1 MLLHQAPIL
10 NKERRFHMQYSNK
23 QKSLSEQAA
32 DAGIPL
38 KQLCNMI
45 LNKEIDSNI
54 NFIGSQEFNDRL
66 YDIYLHSN
74 NNVNKMYD
82 ELEDISNKIKSLTP
96 LFKQDLDYIFKS
108 ENKDISSN
116 IDILSKLYPIY
127 PRAIDTD
134 DYPYLKIPSIN
145 IVLKPIDS
153 FYIDLNEIE
162 HLLDDYINLHSNDDI
177 NLHCAMGDYNNC
189 KPINARLKEITD
201 EDINSCTITICC
213 EFPDLKDIIYD
224 IINLLN
230 KYNGIN
236 HCHIV
241 FKPAY
246 LQKNTSNISSEEFIL
261 LL

>member
-1 MLLHQAPIL
+1 MVH
-10 NKERRFHMQYSNK
+10 ESEE
-23 QKSLSEQAA
+23 KSLSEQAT

-82 ELEDISNKIKSLTP
+82 ELEPISNKIKSLTP
-96 LFKQDLDYIFKS
+96 LLKQDLDYIFKS
-108 ENKDISSN
+108 ENEDISSN
-116 IDILSKLYPIY
+116 IDILNKFYPIY
-127 PRAIDTD
+127 QRAIDTD
-134 DYPYLKIPSIN
+134 DYPYLKVPSIN

-153 FYIDLNEIE
+153 FYIDLKEIE
-162 HLLDDYINLHSNDDI
+162 HLLSDYINLHLRDGI
-177 NLHCAMGDYNNC
+177 NLRYAMGDYNYC
-189 KPINARLKEITD
+189 KPMYDRLKEITY

-213 EFPDLKDIIYD
+213 KFSKLKDIIYD
-224 IINLLN
+224 TINLLN
-230 KYNGIN
+230 KYDGIN
-236 HCHIV
+236 HCQIV

-246 LQKNTSNISSEEFIL
+246 LQKNTYNISSEEFIL
-261 LL
+261 SL

>member
-1 MLLHQAPIL
+1 MIYDY
-10 NKERRFHMQYSNK
+10 EE
-23 QKSLSEQAA
+23 KSLSEQAA

-38 KQLCNMI
+38 KQLYNMI

-82 ELEDISNKIKSLTP
+82 ELKDISNKIKSLTP
-96 LFKQDLDYIFKS
+96 LLKQDLDYIFKS
-108 ENKDISSN
+108 ENEDISSN

-134 DYPYLKIPSIN
+134 DYPYLKVPSIN

-153 FYIDLNEIE
+153 FYIDLKEIE
-162 HLLDDYINLHSNDDI
+162 HLLSDYINLHLNNDI

-213 EFPDLKDIIYD
+213 KFSKLKDIIYD

-236 HCHIV
+236 HCHII

-246 LQKNTSNISSEEFIL
+246 LQKNTIL
-261 LL
+261 L

>member
-1 MLLHQAPIL
+1 MPHMLLHQAPIL

-32 DAGIPL
+32 DAGISL
-38 KQLCNMI
+38 KQLCNMV

-82 ELEDISNKIKSLTP
+82 KLEYISNKTKSLTP
-96 LFKQDLDYIFKS
+96 FLKQDLDYIFKS
-108 ENKDISSN
+108 ENEDISSN

-145 IVLKPIDS
+145 IVLKPIGS
-153 FYIDLNEIE
+153 FYIDLKEIE
-162 HLLDDYINLHSNDDI
+162 HLLSDYI

-189 KPINARLKEITD
+189 KPIDARLKEITD

-213 EFPDLKDIIYD
+213 KFSKLKDIIYD
-224 IINLLN
+224 TINLLN
-230 KYNGIN
+230 KYDGIN
-236 HCHIV
+236 HCQIV

-246 LQKNTSNISSEEFIL
+246 LQKNSYFYCK
-261 LL
+261 

>member
-1 MLLHQAPIL
+1 MIYDY
-10 NKERRFHMQYSNK
+10 EE
-23 QKSLSEQAA
+23 KSLSEQAA

-38 KQLCNMI
+38 KQLYNMI

-82 ELEDISNKIKSLTP
+82 ELKDISNKIKSLTP
-96 LFKQDLDYIFKS
+96 LLKQDLDYIFKS
-108 ENKDISSN
+108 ENEDISSN

-134 DYPYLKIPSIN
+134 DYQYLKVPSIN

-153 FYIDLNEIE
+153 FYIDLKEIE
-162 HLLDDYINLHSNDDI
+162 HLLSDYINLHLNNDI

-213 EFPDLKDIIYD
+213 KFSKLKDIIYD

-236 HCHIV
+236 HCHII

-246 LQKNTSNISSEEFIL
+246 LQKNTIL
-261 LL
+261 L

>member
-1 MLLHQAPIL
+1 MMHD
-10 NKERRFHMQYSNK
+10 ESEE
-23 QKSLSEQAA
+23 KSLSEQAINV
-32 DAGIPL
+32 GIPL

-45 LNKEIDSNI
+45 LNKEIDSSIDSLGAN
-54 NFIGSQEFNDRL
+54 EFNDLL

-74 NNVNKMYD
+74 NDVNKMYN
-82 ELEDISNKIKSLTP
+82 ELEHVLNKIKSQIPFL
-96 LFKQDLDYIFKS
+96 KQDLNYIFESKN
-108 ENKDISSN
+108 EDISSN
-116 IDILSKLYPIY
+116 INILGKFYPVY
-127 PRAIDTD
+127 SRSIDTEG
-134 DYPYLKIPSIN
+134 YPYLKIPSIN

-153 FYIDLNEIE
+153 FYIDLKKIE
-162 HLLDDYINLHSNDDI
+162 HLLADYINSHLRDGI
-177 NLHCAMGDYNNC
+177 NLRCAMGDYNNC
-189 KPINARLKEITD
+189 KPIDARLKEITD

-213 EFPDLKDIIYD
+213 KFSKLKDIIYD

>member
-1 MLLHQAPIL
+1 
-10 NKERRFHMQYSNK
+10 MQYSNK

-32 DAGIPL
+32 DVGISL
-38 KQLCNMI
+38 KQLCNMV

-54 NFIGSQEFNDRL
+54 NFIGTDEFNNRL
-66 YDIYLHSN
+66 YDIYLNSN

-82 ELEDISNKIKSLTP
+82 ELEHLFNNIESLTTF
-96 LFKQDLDYIFKS
+96 LKQDLDYIFKS
-108 ENKDISSN
+108 KNEDISSN

-127 PRAIDTD
+127 PRAIDTN
-134 DYPYLKIPSIN
+134 DYPYLKTPSID

-153 FYIDLNEIE
+153 FYIDLKEIE
-162 HLLDDYINLHSNDDI
+162 HLLSDYINLHLRKGI
-177 NLHCAMGDYNNC
+177 NLRCAIGDYNNC
-189 KPINARLKEITD
+189 KSIDSRLEEITN

-246 LQKNTSNISSEEFIL
+246 LQRNTYFYCK
-261 LL
+261 

>member
-1 MLLHQAPIL
+1 MIYDY
-10 NKERRFHMQYSNK
+10 EE
-23 QKSLSEQAA
+23 KSLSEQAT
-32 DAGIPL
+32 DAGISL
-38 KQLCNMI
+38 KQLCNML
-45 LNKEIDSNI
+45 LNKEIDSII

-82 ELEDISNKIKSLTP
+82 ELEYISNKIKSLTP
-96 LFKQDLDYIFKS
+96 FLKQDLDYIFKS
-108 ENKDISSN
+108 ENEEMSSN
-116 IDILSKLYPIY
+116 INILSKFYPIY
-127 PRAIDTD
+127 PRAIDTN
-134 DYPYLKIPSIN
+134 DYPYIKIPSIN

-153 FYIDLNEIE
+153 FYMDLNEIE
-162 HLLDDYINLHSNDDI
+162 HLLGDYINLHSNDDI

-189 KPINARLKEITD
+189 KPIDARLEEITN

-246 LQKNTSNISSEEFIL
+246 LQKNTIL
-261 LL
+261 L

>member
-1 MLLHQAPIL
+1 MIYDY
-10 NKERRFHMQYSNK
+10 EE
-23 QKSLSEQAA
+23 KSLSEQAT
-32 DAGIPL
+32 DAGISL
-38 KQLCNMI
+38 KQLCNML
-45 LNKEIDSNI
+45 LNKEIDSII

-82 ELEDISNKIKSLTP
+82 ELEYISNKIKSLTP
-96 LFKQDLDYIFKS
+96 FLKQDLDYIFKS
-108 ENKDISSN
+108 ENEEMSSN
-116 IDILSKLYPIY
+116 INILSKFYPIY
-127 PRAIDTD
+127 PRAIDTN

-153 FYIDLNEIE
+153 FYMDLNEIE
-162 HLLDDYINLHSNDDI
+162 HLLGDYINLHSNDDI

-189 KPINARLKEITD
+189 KPIDARLEEITN

-246 LQKNTSNISSEEFIL
+246 LQKNTIL
-261 LL
+261 L

>member
-1 MLLHQAPIL
+1 MIYYYD
-10 NKERRFHMQYSNK
+10 E
-23 QKSLSEQAA
+23 KSLSEQAM

-45 LNKEIDSNI
+45 LNKEIDSSI

-74 NNVNKMYD
+74 NDVNKMYN
-82 ELEDISNKIKSLTP
+82 ELEHVLNKIKSQIPFL
-96 LFKQDLDYIFKS
+96 KQDLNYIFES
-108 ENKDISSN
+108 ENEDISSN
-116 IDILSKLYPIY
+116 IDILGKFSPIY
-127 PRAIDTD
+127 TRAIDTD

-153 FYIDLNEIE
+153 FYIDLKEIE
-162 HLLDDYINLHSNDDI
+162 HLLSDYINLHLNDGI

-189 KPINARLKEITD
+189 KQMDDRLKEITD

-213 EFPDLKDIIYD
+213 KFSKLKDIIYD
-224 IINLLN
+224 TINLLN
-230 KYNGIN
+230 KYDGIN
-236 HCHIV
+236 HCQIV

-246 LQKNTSNISSEEFIL
+246 LQKNTYNISSEEFIL
-261 LL
+261 SL